1 MFNSS
6 KNIIPR
12 LIQRKVWEP
21 FEELKRIREEI
32 DRMIEEFLKRPREII
47 ERMSISIFRR
57 TFNRRLR
64 SKQ

>member
-1 MFNSS
+1 M
-6 KNIIPR
+6 
-12 LIQRKVWEP
+12 LRKVWEP

-47 ERMSISIFRR
+47 ERMSISISRR

>member
-1 MFNSS
+1 M
-6 KNIIPR
+6 
-12 LIQRKVWEP
+12 LRKVWEP